1 MRKTKI
7 ICTLGP
13 SSQTYTTIKSLVK
26 AGMNCARVNMSHG
39 SFEEHQ
45 VKIDLVKRIR
55 EEMGIALPI
64 LVDTKGPEMRI
75 GMFKDD
81 KKVVLKDG
89 QTFTFT
95 IRNIEG
101 DETCVSVQYKNLV
114 KYIKPGDKILA
125 VNGLLQFKVKEVTD
139 KDIICKVVAG
149 GLLGSKKTLNIPGVK
164 NDRPFLS
171 EADKADLL
179 YAIKNDADFIAAS
192 FVSCAQDVRDMQD
205 FLTANGGNQK
215 IIAKI
220 ENQEGVDNLKEILDV
235 AYGVMIA
242 RGDMG
247 VEINYS
253 KLPEIQKLMIK
264 EALNKGKLVVTA
276 TEMLES
282 MINNPRPTRAEVS
295 DVANAIY
302 DGTCAIMLS
311 GESANGKYP
320 AKAVEVMNSV
330 ALQTEAHINYLKRF
344 HAKAFKCKKVDD
356 AITYAAVNSAFALNS
371 KAILTV
377 TNSGETTNMCS
388 KFKPT
393 MDIIALTENNKT
405 YQTLGL
411 SYGVKPVLL
420 KLSSD
425 LDETTEI
432 IKNYAINNYS
442 CKKNAT
448 VVVVMGEADK
458 AGTDT
463 LKILNV

>member
-13 SSQTYTTIKSLVK
+13 SSQTVPTIKALIK
-26 AGMNCARVNMSHG
+26 AGMSCGRVNMSHG

-45 VKIDLVKRIR
+45 VKIDIVKKLRK
-55 EEMGIALPI
+55 EMGIALPI
-64 LVDTKGPEMRI
+64 MVDTKGPEMRI

-81 KKVVLKDG
+81 KKVALKDG

-95 IRNIEG
+95 TRDVEG

-114 KYIKPGDKILA
+114 KYIKPGDRILA
-125 VNGLLQFKVKEVTD
+125 VNGLLQFKVKEVKGTE
-139 KDIICKVVAG
+139 IICKVIAG

-179 YAIKNDADFIAAS
+179 YAIRNDAEFIAAS
-192 FVSCAQDVRDMQD
+192 FVSCAQDVIDMQN
-205 FLTANGGNQK
+205 FLRENGGNQK

-220 ENQEGVDNLKEILDV
+220 ENQEGIDNLQEILDV
-235 AYGVMIA
+235 AYGVMVA

-247 VEINYS
+247 VEIDYA
-253 KLPEIQKLMIK
+253 KLPEIQKMMIK
-264 EALNKGKLVVTA
+264 EAVKRGKVVITA

-320 AKAVEVMNSV
+320 DKAVAVMN
-330 ALQTEAHINYLKRF
+330 ALGLQTEAHINYLKRF
-344 HAKAFKCKKVDD
+344 RAKEYKCQKIADSV
-356 AITYAAVNSAFALNS
+356 TYAAVNSAFALNS
-371 KAILTV
+371 KAIITV
-377 TNSGETTNMCS
+377 TNSGDTANMCS

-393 MDIIALTENNKT
+393 MDIVALTENEKT
-405 YQTLGL
+405 FHTLGL
-411 SYGVKPVLL
+411 SYGVKPVLT

-425 LDETTEI
+425 LDETTAI
-432 IKNYAINNYS
+432 IKKYAKENYS
-442 CKKNAT
+442 GKKEGT

-458 AGTDT
+458 AGADT
-463 LKILNV
+463 LKILNI